1 MTTIGLG
8 AQWGGPAEDKGI
20 TIAPGRGWVG
30 DPGIV
35 LGGNP
40 SPAAAAAGRLGFSP
54 QPGIEQQIAAI
65 LGELE
70 VAVAM
75 AAADPSPENQAAVA
89 DLAQAYSNATSLAL
103 DISPDPGASDDQ
115 GVTVGPLGGMS
126 LSDIAQA
133 IEGGIQAADP
143 EGLGRMIGG
152 ADFYSGG
159 DEGFGGRQNLGGP
172 TAEEGTSPVEG
183 NAFAAT
189 GDDVTSGWGGAGS
202 AFDGANA
209 SMSASDFSNAVLDG
223 IMAGGMGFGD
233 IIGGGREMGIGSG
246 FANLGSLGTN
256 AFDGATPSGP
266 AFGGFG
272 DVAENEAGREGGFAR
287 GLDQASS
294 NERSLGE
301 ISADQAARAGTIA
314 DIMSGANENA
324 FDAVIGS
331 ENAIGPSFGGA
342 EDGGAMG
349 GQSFG
354 EVAGSFGADG
364 LSDGPGLAGSFGGG
378 DVGVDIA
385 GGFDSGRT
393 GDFAQPGLGQS
404 FGNGDDVAAAIGA
417 ENSIGPSFGG
427 AEDGAAAASASTTA
441 GGYGDAAE
449 TEGGFGAFDGGAM
462 GGITG
467 GSDITG
473 GFGGDGFAGL
483 GDGSGREAG
492 IGGFGEA
499 GTGSGFAGM
508 SSGNAFDGGQSN
520 NEADSSMGS
529 SSEVSSG
536 GSFGGGSSRGGRGSG
551 GDDGDMS
558 GGWGGGGW
566 GGESDGVSGGFDNG
580 GRGGEHGGLDG
591 GGFGGGVGW
600 G

>member
-246 FANLGSLGTN
+246 FANMGSSN
-256 AFDGATPSGP
+256 AFGATPGGP

-272 DVAENEAGREGGFAR
+272 DTAENEAGNVAGFSR
-287 GLDQASS
+287 GVDQASS
-294 NERSLGE
+294 IGRSLGE
-301 ISADQAARAGTIA
+301 ISADQAARAGNIA
-314 DIMSGANENA
+314 DIMSGSISSSPSSSENA
-324 FDAVIGS
+324 FDAATPS
-331 ENAIGPSFGGA
+331 GPSFGGFGDTA
-342 EDGGAMG
+342 ENEGFG
-349 GQSFG
+349 GQ
-354 EVAGSFGADG
+354 VAGSFGADG
-364 LSDGPGLAGSFGGG
+364 ISDGPGLAGSFGGG

-385 GGFDSGRT
+385 SGGFDSGRT

-404 FGNGDDVAAAIGA
+404 FGNGDAVAAAVGS

-427 AEDGAAAASASTTA
+427 AEHGAAAASAISGSDIEGGAA
-441 GGYGDAAE
+441 GGL
-449 TEGGFGAFDGGAM
+449 DGGTGM

-520 NEADSSMGS
+520 NEPDSSMGS

>member
-1 MTTIGLG
+1 MTTIGRG

-75 AAADPSPENQAAVA
+75 AAADPSPENQAVVA

-126 LSDIAQA
+126 LSDIDQA

-209 SMSASDFSNAVLDG
+209 SMSASDFSNAVSDG

-246 FANLGSLGTN
+246 FANMGSSN
-256 AFDGATPSGP
+256 AFGATPGGP

-272 DVAENEAGREGGFAR
+272 DTAENEAGNVAGFSR
-287 GLDQASS
+287 GVDQASS
-294 NERSLGE
+294 IDRSLGE

-324 FDAVIGS
+324 FDGATPS
-331 ENAIGPSFGGA
+331 GPSFGGFGDTA
-342 EDGGAMG
+342 ENEGGLG
-349 GQSFG
+349 SQ
-354 EVAGSFGADG
+354 VAGSFGADG

-404 FGNGDDVAAAIGA
+404 FGSGDDVAAAIGA

-483 GDGSGREAG
+483 GDGSGREG
-492 IGGFGEA
+492 VIGGGLSSEA
-499 GTGSGFAGM
+499 M
-508 SSGNAFDGGQSN
+508 GNAFDVGFGGSQSN